1 MSKYGD
7 LIKKVRETE
16 PENQK
21 TINPEDKESINTEDQ
36 KAINPENQE
45 AIKPEDQKAIKPETQ
60 KTKNPE
66 NQKTRNPKDQKPK
79 RPENQKTIKPEDQK
93 FGLQEQEL
101 EQEQMV
107 NLCVKVPISQRR
119 YWMSKAKEQGI
130 TVTSVILEA
139 LKEKFGLP
147 ESQKTRK
154 PNQ

>member
-7 LIKKVRETE
+7 LIKKVREIE
-16 PENQK
+16 PEDQE
-21 TINPEDKESINTEDQ
+21 TINPEDQ
-36 KAINPENQE
+36 KAINTEDQE
-45 AIKPEDQKAIKPETQ
+45 TINPEDQKAIKPETQ

-66 NQKTRNPKDQKPK
+66 NHKPR
-79 RPENQKTIKPEDQK
+79 RPETQKTINPEDQK

>member
-16 PENQK
+16 QEDQE
-21 TINPEDKESINTEDQ
+21 TINPEDQ
-36 KAINPENQE
+36 KAINT
-45 AIKPEDQKAIKPETQ
+45 ET
-60 KTKNPE
+60 
-66 NQKTRNPKDQKPK
+66 
-79 RPENQKTIKPEDQK
+79 QK